1 MDYPDKITDSS
12 KWYIGITYTTESS
25 KNFENFTVAT
35 WCKPDM
41 DKCVLS
47 APQNNGWFIF
57 NIQSTGNLISTI
69 QKNGTQFIFIILTLY
84 FKGFTGLTTILTI
97 GRY

>member
-1 MDYPDKITDSS
+1 MDTPDKITDSS

-25 KNFENFTVAT
+25 KNFENFKIDT

-47 APQNNGWFIF
+47 APRNNGWFIF

-69 QKNGTQFIFIILTLY
+69 QKTALNFILSY
-84 FKGFTGLTTILTI
+84 
-97 GRY
+97 